1 MEGSSGNGER
11 LCWSSREELSEAAAK
26 VVVAKEE
33 AGLVGLEGL
42 AEAVASQVAAAA
54 VVDSVGVPRNRDR
67 RHTSARG
74 YIAFRQSISSSNR
87 STDSDSRTSTETCL
101 CRRASIVGSSDGH

>member
-1 MEGSSGNGER
+1 M
-11 LCWSSREELSEAAAK
+11 
-26 VVVAKEE
+26 
-33 AGLVGLEGL
+33 GLEGL

-87 STDSDSRTSTETCL
+87 SHRIATHVRAQKHVSV
-101 CRRASIVGSSDGH
+101 ASIDRGQLGWTLTVLGVWLCCCAMWMCGVWKWLE